1 MSVFTPAE
9 VRYLSSQS
17 IARLATASSDG
28 LPDVAAV
35 GFSLDGDDIVS
46 GGLDLTKTVRYRHLS
61 TNPERRSS
69 STTWPAPTHSLPAG
83 SRSEGPPPWT
93 TPVGPSVSASA
104 GTRSGAGGS
113 TRAPASASLGSRSAT
128 SLRLHRPPAASH
140 PQGL

>member
-61 TNPERRSS
+61 TNPRATIVIDDLA
-69 STTWPAPTHSLPAG
+69 STDPFTPRGIKVRGPATLEDAGGSL
-83 SRSEGPPPWT
+83 RI
-93 TPVGPSVSASA
+93 ASA
-104 GTRSGAGGS
+104 RPRSGAGGS
-113 TRAPASASLGSRSAT
+113 TRAPQA
-128 SLRLHRPPAASH
+128 LRRGREARH
-140 PQGL
+140 PSD